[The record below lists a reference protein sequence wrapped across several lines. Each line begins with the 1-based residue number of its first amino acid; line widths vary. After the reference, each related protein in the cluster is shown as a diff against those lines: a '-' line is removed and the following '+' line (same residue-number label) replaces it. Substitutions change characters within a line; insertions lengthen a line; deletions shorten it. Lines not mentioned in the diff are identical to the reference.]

1 MDTTQTLAFRALLT
15 EAVKKDA
22 SDLHLSVGSYPM
34 IRTGGSLKSMDDQ
47 EIISERSIK
56 DIVDTL
62 LPQDKRDLLEQKRDL
77 VFTTVFDGKIRAKIH
92 IFFQEHMLSVS
103 VRFLSIS
110 AKTLRELECPQALDR
125 LLSFQDGLVI
135 IGGNQDSGRT
145 TLAAAILEQ
154 INRTKAAHIITL
166 ENPIE
171 YDLLSNMSIVNQR
184 EVGSDTPSFQEGLE
198 ACQKEDV
205 DVLFVSEFSDPE
217 VMKKVLDLANA
228 GVYVI
233 TIMNTDSAIHAI
245 ERMITSFHPHEEAH
259 IRGLIADVLRGIVI
273 QELVPKIGGGF
284 ASVHEVLLN
293 TPSVRTLI
301 ISNRL
306 GQLDQAIKSS
316 RGDGMISHD
325 HELANLIRNQ
335 IVSLE
340 NARTAAKDIET
351 LESLIRG

>member
-1 MDTTQTLAFRALLT
+1 MDTAGTLAFKSLLT

-34 IRTGGSLKSMDDQ
+34 IRTGGSLNGLEDN

-56 DIVDTL
+56 DIVDL
-62 LPQDKRDLLEQKRDL
+62 IIPQDKRDILEAHRDL
-77 VFTTVFDGKIRAKIH
+77 IFTTVFDGKIRAKIH
-92 IFFQEHMLSVS
+92 VFYQEHVLSVS
-103 VRFLSIS
+103 VRFLNVTP
-110 AKTLRELECPQALDR
+110 KTLKELDCPSALDR
-125 LLSFQDGLVI
+125 FVAVSDGLLI

-154 INRTKAAHIITL
+154 INRTRSAHIITL
-166 ENPIE
+166 EDPIE
-171 YDLLSNMSIVNQR
+171 YDFLSNKSIVNQR
-184 EVGSDTPSFQEGLE
+184 EIGSDTPSLIDGLA
-198 ACQKEDV
+198 ACTKEDV
-205 DVLFVSEFSDPE
+205 DVLFVSEFVDPE
-217 VMKKVLDLANA
+217 AIRKALDLANA

-233 TIMNTDSAIHAI
+233 TIMNTDSALHAI
-245 ERMITSFHPHEEAH
+245 ERIITSFAPHEEAH
-259 IRGLIADVLRGIVI
+259 IRGLIADVLRGVII
-273 QELVPKIGGGF
+273 QELVPKIGGGY

-301 ISNRL
+301 VSNRL
-306 GQLDQAIKSS
+306 AQLDQAIKSS

-335 IVSLE
+335 LVSLE
-340 NARTAAKDIET
+340 HARAAAKDLET